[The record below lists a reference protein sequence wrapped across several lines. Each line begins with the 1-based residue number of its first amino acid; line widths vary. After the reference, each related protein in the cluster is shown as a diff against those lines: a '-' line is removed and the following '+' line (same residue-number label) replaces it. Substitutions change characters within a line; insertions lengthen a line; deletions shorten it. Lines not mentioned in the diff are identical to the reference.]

1 MSAPFTD
8 LHAPLGLKKPI
19 LSNLDEPLAS
29 VAPTLAHWPAGITT
43 MNHAAAKN
51 PEKAPRFWR
60 DDALPFIEA
69 RAIADGREVC
79 YSRHSH
85 AHFSIGAITAG
96 RSTYVHEQSEFE
108 VAAGTVVLMNP
119 GDVHACN
126 PIDDQPWS
134 YVMLYV
140 ETPWLRD
147 LQQQLGFGA
156 QGFCRFAVTHLDD
169 AALFHDL
176 YALYEILVD
185 DQHDLLRK
193 HSAAVEFFSD
203 LHLRLNPASAPL
215 REANDKLERAADFI
229 REHCTDALS
238 LDEICNAAQLS
249 PSYLIR
255 AFKQHYGMTPHAFVI
270 NQRIQFA
277 RERLRRGQLIADVAL
292 AAGFA
297 DQAHFQRAF
306 KQHLAATP
314 GQYRG

>member
-1 MSAPFTD
+1 M
-8 LHAPLGLKKPI
+8 K
-19 LSNLDEPLAS
+19 
-29 VAPTLAHWPAGITT
+29 
-43 MNHAAAKN
+43 AATRN
-51 PEKAPRFWR
+51 PEQAPRFWR

-96 RSTYVHEQSEFE
+96 RSTYVHEQSSFE

-134 YVMLYV
+134 YLMLYV
-140 ETPWLRD
+140 ETPWLTD
-147 LQQQLGFGA
+147 LQHQLGFCA
-156 QGFCRFAVTHLDD
+156 ELEFRRFSDTHLND
-169 AALFHDL
+169 ARLFCDLNAL
-176 YALYEILVD
+176 YAVLVD
-185 DQHDLLRK
+185 DQQDVLRK
-193 HSAAVEFFSD
+193 QSAAVEFFSD
-203 LHLRLNPASAPL
+203 LQLHLNPIEQPL
-215 REANDKLERAADFI
+215 REPNFKLERAADFI
-229 REHCTDALS
+229 RQHCTELLS
-238 LDEICNAAQLS
+238 LDDICAAAELS

-255 AFKQHYGMTPHAFVI
+255 AFKQHFGMTPHAFLV

-277 RERLRRGQLIADVAL
+277 RECLRRGQLIADVAL
-292 AAGFA
+292 EAGFA

>member
-1 MSAPFTD
+1 M
-8 LHAPLGLKKPI
+8 K
-19 LSNLDEPLAS
+19 
-29 VAPTLAHWPAGITT
+29 
-43 MNHAAAKN
+43 HAAAKN
-51 PEKAPRFWR
+51 SEQAPRFWR

-96 RSTYVHEQSEFE
+96 RSTYVHEQSSFE
-108 VAAGTVVLMNP
+108 VTAGTVVLMNP

-134 YVMLYV
+134 YLMLYV
-140 ETPWLRD
+140 ETPWLTD
-147 LQQQLGFGA
+147 LQHQLGFSA
-156 QGFCRFAVTHLDD
+156 ELEFRRFSDTHLND
-169 AALFHDL
+169 ARLFHDL
-176 YALYEILVD
+176 NALYAVLVD
-185 DQHDLLRK
+185 EQQDVLCKQ
-193 HSAAVEFFSD
+193 SAAVEFFSD
-203 LHLRLNPASAPL
+203 LQLRLNPIEQSV
-215 REANDKLERAADFI
+215 REPNFKLERAADFI
-229 REHCTDALS
+229 RQHCTDLLS
-238 LDEICNAAQLS
+238 LDDICAAAELS

-255 AFKQHYGMTPHAFVI
+255 AFKQHYGMTPHAFLV

-277 RERLRRGQLIADVAL
+277 RECLRRGQLIADVAL
-292 AAGFA
+292 EAGFA

>member
-1 MSAPFTD
+1 MRHS
-8 LHAPLGLKKPI
+8 
-19 LSNLDEPLAS
+19 
-29 VAPTLAHWPAGITT
+29 
-43 MNHAAAKN
+43 AAKH

-79 YSRHSH
+79 YARHSH

-96 RSTYVHEQSEFE
+96 RSTYVHEQSQQE

-134 YVMLYV
+134 YLMLYV
-140 ETPWLRD
+140 ETPWLTDLQHQMGFSADLEFRRFSAIRSDDPELFRD
-147 LQQQLGFGA
+147 LQ
-156 QGFCRFAVTHLDD
+156 T
-169 AALFHDL
+169 L
-176 YALYEILVD
+176 YGVLVD
-185 DQHDLLRK
+185 RQQDVLCK
-193 HSAAVEFFSD
+193 ESAAVEFFSD
-203 LHLRLNPASAPL
+203 LQTRLNPAQPPV
-215 REANDKLERAADFI
+215 REPNVKLEHAAAFI
-229 REHCTDALS
+229 REHCTQLLS
-238 LDEICNAAQLS
+238 LDDICAAAQLS

-255 AFKQHYGMTPHAFVI
+255 AFKHHYGMTPHAFVV

-277 RERLRRGQLIADVAL
+277 QERLRSGQLIADVAL
-292 AAGFA
+292 EAGFA
-297 DQAHFQRAF
+297 DQAHFQRVF

>member
-1 MSAPFTD
+1 M
-8 LHAPLGLKKPI
+8 K
-19 LSNLDEPLAS
+19 
-29 VAPTLAHWPAGITT
+29 
-43 MNHAAAKN
+43 AATRN
-51 PEKAPRFWR
+51 PEQAPRFWR

-96 RSTYVHEQSEFE
+96 RSTYVHEQSSFE

-134 YVMLYV
+134 YLMLYV
-140 ETPWLRD
+140 ETPWLTD
-147 LQQQLGFGA
+147 LQHQLGFSA
-156 QGFCRFAVTHLDD
+156 ELEFRRFSDTHLND
-169 AALFHDL
+169 ARLFCDLNAL
-176 YALYEILVD
+176 YAVLID
-185 DQHDLLRK
+185 DQQDVLRK
-193 HSAAVEFFSD
+193 QSAAVEFFSE
-203 LHLRLNPASAPL
+203 LQLRLNPIEQPL
-215 REANDKLERAADFI
+215 REPNFKLERAAGFI
-229 REHCTDALS
+229 RRHCTELLS
-238 LDEICNAAQLS
+238 LDDICAAAELS

-255 AFKQHYGMTPHAFVI
+255 AFKQHFGMTPHAFLV

-277 RERLRRGQLIADVAL
+277 RECLRRGQLIADVAL
-292 AAGFA
+292 EAGFA

>member
-1 MSAPFTD
+1 MKS
-8 LHAPLGLKKPI
+8 
-19 LSNLDEPLAS
+19 AS
-29 VAPTLAHWPAGITT
+29 VKPSEQT
-43 MNHAAAKN
+43 
-51 PEKAPRFWR
+51 PRFWR

-96 RSTYVHEQSEFE
+96 RSTYVHEQSSFE

-134 YVMLYV
+134 YLMLYV
-140 ETPWLRD
+140 ETPWLTD
-147 LQQQLGFGA
+147 LQHQLGFSA
-156 QGFCRFAVTHLDD
+156 ELEFRRFSDTHLND
-169 AALFHDL
+169 ARLFRDL
-176 YALYEILVD
+176 NALYGVLVD
-185 DQHDLLRK
+185 DQQDVLRK
-193 HSAAVEFFSD
+193 QSAAVEFFSE
-203 LHLRLNPASAPL
+203 LQLRLNPIEQPL
-215 REANDKLERAADFI
+215 REPNFKLERAADFI
-229 REHCTDALS
+229 RQHCTDLLS
-238 LDEICNAAQLS
+238 LDDICAAAELS

-255 AFKQHYGMTPHAFVI
+255 AFKQHFGMTPHAFLV

-292 AAGFA
+292 EAGFA